1 MELNKKNIK
10 AIKKNDRRVIL
21 QLYNFTFNK
30 LMSVA
35 VRYFVNEEDRVTIV
49 NNSFMKI
56 IDNIDKF
63 TIGTYY
69 FSWVNRITYN
79 EIVNFHRKEKK
90 YKSVFNFETYDVAIN
105 TYSDDNIEDNSWID
119 EAELLALVLKLPKS
133 TRIVFDMYAIEGGY
147 KYKDI
152 AECLD
157 VSVETVKWHL
167 KQARKSLKAEIINLK
182 QKEYA

>member
-1 MELNKKNIK
+1 MKIDKKLIK
-10 AIKKNDRRVIL
+10 AIKKNDRRKTL

-35 VRYFVNEEDRVTIV
+35 VRYFVNEEDRVTVV

-69 FSWVNRITYN
+69 FSWVNRIVYN
-79 EIVNFHRKEKK
+79 EIINFHRAEKK
-90 YKSVFNFETYDVAIN
+90 YKSIFNFEIYDVVIDN
-105 TYSDDNIEDNSWID
+105 FSENEDDYSGSYSES
-119 EAELLALVLKLPKS
+119 ELLAQIQKLPKS

-152 AECLD
+152 ADCLD

-167 KQARKSLKAEIINLK
+167 KQARKTLKELLSKQI